1 MVVQEMDSVME
12 LFHPLN
18 AAVIPFM
25 LGMIVIP

>member
-12 LFHPLN
+12 LFLLLN

-25 LGMIVIP
+25 LEMIAVR